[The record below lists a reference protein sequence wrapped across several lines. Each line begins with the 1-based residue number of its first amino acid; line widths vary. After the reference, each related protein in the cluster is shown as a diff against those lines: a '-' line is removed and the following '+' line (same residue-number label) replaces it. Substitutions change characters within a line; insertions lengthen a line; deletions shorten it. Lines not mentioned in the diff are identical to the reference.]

1 MRTLEELKE
10 LVACGKGEIACD
22 WKLAN
27 VQLVNVYSR
36 EIYPTDIYI
45 KGKRIVSIEP
55 GVHLEAKQVKD
66 CGNLYAIPGMI
77 DSHMHF
83 ESTMLSPEALA
94 DVVVPKGTTTMMAD
108 LMEIANVAGEAGL
121 KEMLKSLERMPCR
134 MLIEVSS
141 RVPTAPGLET
151 TGAVLGAAEVDALLG
166 WKESVSLG
174 EMDSSKILLSR
185 EDEYLEKICSA
196 LNRGK
201 PANGHAIG
209 RLGQELNIYASS
221 GISDDHECVTE
232 EEMVQRLRVGMKVFI
247 REGSTER
254 NVEGLVRAVV
264 EHGLDTENLMFCTD
278 DKHIGDIRREGHI
291 NYNVNK
297 SIALGLDPMEAIRMA
312 TIHAAKHFR
321 MEEEI
326 GSITPGRMADI
337 ILAKDIRDIQPE
349 EVWFEGKP
357 AAVGG
362 AMLEE
367 TKVRVYPDWIKDTVK
382 LKTPVTAGSF
392 AVPAGRHGGGAAAPV
407 RVIRLV
413 KDQIINEEDQAELPV
428 KDGFVLA
435 DPSQDVAKLS
445 VVERY
450 GKNGSIGKAFIKN
463 FGLKSGAI
471 AISVGHD
478 HHNVSVVGIDPAD
491 MALAVSRIQEL
502 QGGLV
507 FVDGGKVV
515 EEIALPICG
524 LLADEEGEVVAEK
537 LRALIAAMAQRGC
550 TVPSP
555 NVTLSFITLIFIPAL
570 AISDQGLFD
579 VASFQIIDPVVELN

>member
-1 MRTLEELKE
+1 MRTLSELKD
-10 LVACGKGEIACD
+10 LVACGKGEIPCD

-27 VQLVNVYSR
+27 VQLVNVYSG

-45 KGKRIVSIEP
+45 RGKRIVSIEP
-55 GVHLEAKQVKD
+55 GAGLEALQVRD
-66 CGNLYAIPGMI
+66 CHGMYAIPGMI

-83 ESTMLSPEALA
+83 ESTMLLPEALA
-94 DVVVPKGTTTMMAD
+94 DVVVPKGTTTLMAD

-121 KEMLKSLERMPCR
+121 REMLKSLECMPCR

-151 TGAVLGAAEVDALLG
+151 TGAVLGAREVDELMA
-166 WKESVSLG
+166 WRESVSLG

-232 EEMVQRLRVGMKVFI
+232 EEMVQRLRVGIKVFI

-254 NVEGLVRAVV
+254 NAERLIKAVV
-264 EHGLDTENLMFCTD
+264 EHKLDTENLMFCTD
-278 DKHIGDIRREGHI
+278 DKHIGDINREGHI

-297 SIALGLDPMEAIRMA
+297 AIALGMEPLDAIRMA
-312 TIHAAKHFR
+312 TVRAAKHFR

-337 ILAKDIRDIQPE
+337 ILAEDIRNIQPA
-349 EVWFEGKP
+349 EVWFEGQP
-357 AAVGG
+357 AATGG
-362 AMLEE
+362 KMIRE
-367 TKVRVYPDWIKDTVK
+367 TPVRSYPEWIKDTVK
-382 LKTPVTAGSF
+382 LLKPVTGESF
-392 AVPAGRHGGGAAAPV
+392 RIRAEGHETEDRAPV

-413 KDQIINEEDQAELPV
+413 SRQIINEEGRAELPV
-428 KDGFVLA
+428 KDGYVLPDTA
-435 DPSQDVAKLS
+435 QDIAKLS

-450 GKNGSIGKAFIKN
+450 GKNGNVGTGFVQG
-463 FGLKSGAI
+463 FGLKKGAM
-471 AISVGHD
+471 AYSMSHD
-478 HHNVSVVGIDPAD
+478 HHNIVVVGTDDGD
-491 MALAVSRIQEL
+491 MAAAV
-502 QGGLV
+502 
-507 FVDGGKVV
+507 
-515 EEIALPICG
+515 
-524 LLADEEGEVVAEK
+524 GEVVRLHGGLAVVCGGQVLDSMELPIGGLMSEKGPAEVERQ
-537 LRALIAAMAQRGC
+537 LAGLNRAAVSLGCSVEAPFMA
-550 TVPSP
+550 
-555 NVTLSFITLIFIPAL
+555 LSFISLPTVPQLGLTDKGLVDVLNHQLI
-570 AISDQGLFD
+570 S
-579 VASFQIIDPVVELN
+579 VVL

>member
-10 LVACGKGEIACD
+10 LVACGKGEIPCD

-36 EIYPTDIYI
+36 EIYPTDIYV

-55 GVHLEAKQVKD
+55 GIHLEARQVKD

-297 SIALGLDPMEAIRMA
+297 SIALGLEPMEAIRMA

-326 GSITPGRMADI
+326 GIEKPLADVVLAYAKNARAAGLDGVVCSPLEAGTIHAACSPDFVTVTPGIRFAD
-337 ILAKDIRDIQPE
+337 AKADDQVRVTTPEKARALGSDYIVVGRPITQAADPE
-349 EVWFEGKP
+349 EAYLRCVREF
-357 AAVGG
+357 VG
-362 AMLEE
+362 
-367 TKVRVYPDWIKDTVK
+367 
-382 LKTPVTAGSF
+382 
-392 AVPAGRHGGGAAAPV
+392 
-407 RVIRLV
+407 
-413 KDQIINEEDQAELPV
+413 
-428 KDGFVLA
+428 
-435 DPSQDVAKLS
+435 
-445 VVERY
+445 
-450 GKNGSIGKAFIKN
+450 
-463 FGLKSGAI
+463 
-471 AISVGHD
+471 
-478 HHNVSVVGIDPAD
+478 
-491 MALAVSRIQEL
+491 
-502 QGGLV
+502 
-507 FVDGGKVV
+507 
-515 EEIALPICG
+515 
-524 LLADEEGEVVAEK
+524 
-537 LRALIAAMAQRGC
+537 
-550 TVPSP
+550 
-555 NVTLSFITLIFIPAL
+555 
-570 AISDQGLFD
+570 
-579 VASFQIIDPVVELN
+579 